1 MSKLKNLEK
10 LIERIR
16 EMTLEKD
23 HVSLDD
29 ILNASGRKSFGFFLL
44 LAGLITLAPLIGDI
58 PGVPTLMGTFVI
70 IISAQLLLKRDKMW
84 LPAFMRNRTLEQEKI
99 LNALR
104 RLEPVMKFIDR
115 ILKPRLTVMTGGLM
129 QYVIAG
135 ICVTTAAFMPVM
147 EFIPFSAN
155 IAGIILTVFGLA
167 LLANDGLLVLLV
179 FAMLGTTGG
188 LIFFNY
194 G

>member
-1 MSKLKNLEK
+1 MKNLET

-70 IISAQLLLKRDKMW
+70 ILSVQLLLRRDRMW

-167 LLANDGLLVLLV
+167 LLANDGLLVLLL
-179 FAMLGTTGG
+179 FSLLGTAGG
-188 LIFFNY
+188 LIFFSY
-194 G
+194 R

>member
-1 MSKLKNLEK
+1 
-10 LIERIR
+10 
-16 EMTLEKD
+16 MTHEKD

-44 LAGLITLAPLIGDI
+44 LAGLITLAPLVGDI

-70 IISAQLLLKRDKMW
+70 IISVQLLLRRDKVW

-99 LNALR
+99 LKALR
-104 RLEPVMKFIDR
+104 KLEPVMKFIDR
-115 ILKPRLTVMTGGLM
+115 ILKPRLTFMTGGFM

-135 ICVTTAAFMPVM
+135 ICVATAAVMPVM

-155 IAGIILTVFGLA
+155 IAGVILTVFGLA

-179 FAMLGTTGG
+179 FALLGTAGG
-188 LIFFNY
+188 LIFFR
-194 G
+194 